1 MADIAITALPVA
13 TYADVNDVFCIV
25 QGGVTKQLVN
35 SLLFTNVSLTTPTLI
50 NATLGTPTSGNL
62 SNCTGSPTLTAPAL
76 GAATATSLISSG
88 PIALGAP
95 ALVSQPFIQST
106 NALATGQYVAGQG
119 PGVFWNFGRD
129 NVTTGYFIFG
139 NNGVTVSTINSTTGV
154 FTAVSDR
161 RLKKNITPIKYGLS
175 EVLAL
180 RPVMYNMKVE
190 DDAKKKHLGLI
201 AQEVKEV
208 VDELV
213 EDIDEDTQHY
223 GLANS
228 ELVPILIKAIQELNA
243 KIEVL
248 EAKSI

>member
-35 SLLFTNVSLTTPTLI
+35 SLLFTSVTLTTPTLV

-62 SNCTGSPTLTAPAL
+62 SNCTGSPTLVAPAL

-88 PIALGAP
+88 TISLGTPILAG
-95 ALVSQPFIQST
+95 QPFIQSV
-106 NALATGQYVAGQG
+106 NNLAYGQYVAGQSG
-119 PGVFWNFGRD
+119 SLFWNFGRD

-139 NNGVTVSTINSTTGV
+139 YDGITVSTINNTTGV
-154 FTAVSDR
+154 FTAISDR
-161 RLKKNITPIKYGLS
+161 RLKKNITSIKYGLK

-180 RPVMYNMKVE
+180 NPVMYNMKTE
-190 DDAKKKHLGLI
+190 DDRKKKHIGLI
-201 AQEVKEV
+201 AQEVKAV
-208 VDELV
+208 IDELV
-213 EDIDEDTQHY
+213 EDVDETTQNY

-228 ELVPILIKAIQELNA
+228 ELVPVLIKAIQELNA